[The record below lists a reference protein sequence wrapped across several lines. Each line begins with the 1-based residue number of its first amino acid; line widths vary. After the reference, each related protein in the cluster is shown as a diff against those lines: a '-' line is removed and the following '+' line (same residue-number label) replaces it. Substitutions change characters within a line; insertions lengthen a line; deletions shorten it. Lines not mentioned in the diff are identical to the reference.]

1 MSMSKIPKLR
11 FKEFSGEWEKHSIE
25 NLVSKKILEKPLDGN
40 HGNIHPTSSDYVP
53 EGIPFVM
60 ANDIKNGILDLKNT
74 KKITKVQAD
83 KLQKGF
89 SLEGDV
95 LLTHKGSVG
104 LTAMVPVLNTEYIM
118 LTPQVTYYRVIN
130 SNLLSNIFLKYCF
143 DSGSFQTVI
152 TKFADSGTRP
162 YIGITEQRKLELCI
176 PKIEEQTKVASFLST
191 VDTKI
196 NQLTRKKELLEQY
209 KKGVMQKIFSQELRF
224 KTDDG
229 SEFPEWEE
237 KKFDAFIKEYKRK
250 STINNEYSVL
260 TSSNKGLML
269 QSDYFGENRIVDREN
284 VGFNVIPEGYITY
297 RSRSDNRTFTFNIND
312 VGFTGIIS
320 TYYPVFEF
328 QQGNNKF
335 FVELANYYQ
344 HIFGKYSVGTSQTV
358 LSLNEIRNIKM
369 KFPSQDEQIKIVNFL
384 SAIDT
389 KIDLA
394 TRQLDKA
401 KNFKKA
407 LLQQMFT

>member
-1 MSMSKIPKLR
+1 MGVIP
-11 FKEFSGEWEKHSIE
+11 
-25 NLVSKKILEKPLDGN
+25 
-40 HGNIHPTSSDYVP
+40 DYVP